1 MYILENVK
9 SQSSWLTIFLFLL
22 PNNNI
27 WGADIRPGEEMGAV
41 HSPWGLIDNLEQKHM
56 LLLMDGWIN
65 WNLCSHDDELS
76 DSGSSGMLFFFLKN
90 AYCRS
95 SLIPFLYD
103 LSFLLKK
110 KVKLV

>member
-1 MYILENVK
+1 MYVLENVK
-9 SQSSWLTIFLFLL
+9 SQNSWLTIFLFLL

-56 LLLMDGWIN
+56 LLLMDEWIT

-76 DSGSSGMLFFFLKN
+76 DSSSSGMLFFFFL
-90 AYCRS
+90 RM
-95 SLIPFLYD
+95 LIVAPP
-103 LSFLLKK
+103 
-110 KVKLV
+110 